1 MQLFLWKFTWFKS
14 HFIVQYLPV
23 LHWFNVG
30 TKVVYKK
37 EKLYIQKLYILHV
50 DFEQLTNIKWKWQ
63 KIFFPHFYADMTI
76 QDIRDYEQRM
86 HAETNEK
93 VLRWHRCCIFGQ
105 YLDELVQFFLF
116 FIIYKSHLICF
127 KVWHQGSQN
136 SIFVTQR

>member
-1 MQLFLWKFTWFKS
+1 MK
-14 HFIVQYLPV
+14 V
-23 LHWFNVG
+23 
-30 TKVVYKK
+30 TK
-37 EKLYIQKLYILHV
+37 
-50 DFEQLTNIKWKWQ
+50 D
-63 KIFFPHFYADMTI
+63 FFPHFYADMTI

-116 FIIYKSHLICF
+116 VIIYKSHLICF